1 MIQNWNLPL
10 CSAVLRQHGGWQ
22 GLRQE
27 LDALGLDGTNRLDI
41 VLMKILVTA
50 LLTPPIR
57 RALDKA
63 GLSHIP
69 VISLN
74 ANGMEKNPGFRFT
87 VPLILDA
94 ARAFYGGGPEILL
107 EQYRADLERV
117 MALGAR
123 YVVFHVTDVSIE
135 ECYTYRWLHSDEEVL
150 DASAELINELL
161 RGVPAEFDFL
171 VENQWWPGFT
181 FTSPDK
187 TARLLDAISFA
198 RKGILLDIGH
208 LMNSGAVFTQA
219 QGAAWVQK
227 MLDRHGPLCR
237 YIRGVHLHQSLSR
250 RYVRA
255 HTGRVPDA
263 LPEDYIRQFSACY
276 AHIQRIDRHRPW
288 TDPSIVPVL
297 ERIAPRY
304 LTHELAGKTEA
315 ARKLALERQIQTLRQ
330 GGLLCEPIA
339 ASSD

>member
-27 LDALGLDGTNRLDI
+27 LDTLGLDGVEGIWGGEPIPEDLPPGMLTGYHLIFFPDWLDFYRGDAD
-41 VLMKILVTA
+41 A
-50 LLTPPIR
+50 LR
-57 RALDKA
+57 RKF
-63 GLSHIP
+63 GS
-69 VISLN
+69 
-74 ANGMEKNPGFRFT
+74 
-87 VPLILDA
+87 LDA

-107 EQYRADLERV
+107 EQYRADLERA

-161 RGVPAEFDFL
+161 RGVPPEFDFL

-219 QGAAWVQK
+219 QGAAWVQE
-227 MLDRHGPLCR
+227 MLDRHGLLSR

-263 LPEDYIRQFSACY
+263 LPENYIRRFSACY

-315 ARKLALERQIQTLRQ
+315 ARKLTLGRQIQTLQQ